1 VLQDGWADTLPA
13 PLVTAGLWGAGSAQ
27 LLYPVAELVVKPLI
41 IGGVLPETGRGI
53 GNMSGTGWFNF
64 TAAKLV
70 FGVPGALFMLEGF
83 QQQRRSNV
91 VWYWAV
97 VGTGLGVIFF
107 SS

>member
-53 GNMSGTGWFNF
+53 GNM
-64 TAAKLV
+64 AAKLV

>member
-1 VLQDGWADTLPA
+1 
-13 PLVTAGLWGAGSAQ
+13 
-27 LLYPVAELVVKPLI
+27 
-41 IGGVLPETGRGI
+41 
-53 GNMSGTGWFNF
+53 
-64 TAAKLV
+64 
-70 FGVPGALFMLEGF
+70 MLEGF